1 MVHDKHQRNTICTE
15 LQRNDKGVVLQIQSQ
30 NGIARISQKYGTNST
45 SNGLEYE
52 TVVVLQ

>member
-15 LQRNDKGVVLQIQSQ
+15 LQRNDKGVVLQTQSQ
-30 NGIARISQKYGTNST
+30 NGMARISQKYGTNST